1 MSEQEKGKDLPLL
14 MAKQQPKG
22 ACKGCPDAQ
31 PSTEH
36 VAMCRACVN
45 LYFQISC
52 VKQKKFIS
60 SELLS

>member
-36 VAMCRACVN
+36 VALCRACVN
-45 LYFQISC
+45 LYC

-60 SELLS
+60 SEFLS